1 MKRVFP
7 VRLVRL
13 LSDVTGIHHDPD
25 RHYLLDSR
33 LSGLLK
39 SFSLDS
45 LEELGLLLERT
56 PPDQEPW
63 LAVYDA
69 ISTGETYFFRDHAG
83 LDLIFPSLIG
93 SHPARSGP
101 VRLLSVGC
109 SSGEEVYTL
118 AILALVA
125 GRLPSVLLEGIDLSS
140 GQIAKARE
148 GVFAQRSVRLVPP
161 GLLERAFIREGH
173 FFRIKDELRE
183 VVRFSR
189 ENILS
194 FSKPANSYDGILFRN
209 VIIYFEDSVRKKM
222 IEIFYKLIAPG
233 GFLLMGSGE
242 FLPDGGSPFLLESHN
257 GIVVYRKK

>member
-1 MKRVFP
+1 VRRVFP

-13 LSDVTGIHHDPD
+13 LSEVTGIHHDPD

-45 LEELGLLLERT
+45 LEALGLLLERT

-69 ISTGETYFFRDHAG
+69 ISTGETYFFRDRAG
-83 LDLIFPSLIG
+83 LDLIFPLLLG
-93 SHPARSGP
+93 SHPIRSAP

-109 SSGEEVYTL
+109 SSGEEVYSL
-118 AILALVA
+118 ALLALVA

-161 GLLERAFIREGH
+161 GLLERAFVREGH
-173 FFRIKDELRE
+173 FFRVKDELRE
-183 VVRFSR
+183 AVRFSR

-209 VIIYFEDSVRKKM
+209 VIIYFEDSSRKKM
-222 IEIFYKLIAPG
+222 IEIFYRLISPG

-242 FLPDGGSPFLLESHN
+242 FLPDGGAPFHLESHN

>member
-45 LEELGLLLERT
+45 LEALGLLLERT

-194 FSKPANSYDGILFRN
+194 FPKPANSYDGILFRN
-209 VIIYFEDSVRKKM
+209 VIIYFEDIVRKKM